1 MKYLLSFSCA
11 VLLITVLVSVIP
23 VSGEERIYENMI
35 RLHVVAASDSEK
47 DQRIKLAVRDR
58 IIEKISA
65 YTEGIRDTDA
75 AYGKIEELLP
85 AICKAANEVLEEK
98 GTQDRATVSIGE
110 ELYPERVYEDFTLPA
125 GKYISLKITIGDGG
139 GQNWWCILFPPLCT
153 AASVKSGGDDS
164 ESEELFV
171 EAGISTEG
179 YRMIKNER
187 NPKYAVR
194 FRILEIFSGIFG
206 YQY

>member
-75 AYGKIEELLP
+75 AYGKIE
-85 AICKAANEVLEEK
+85 
-98 GTQDRATVSIGE
+98 D
-110 ELYPERVYEDFTLPA
+110 
-125 GKYISLKITIGDGG
+125 
-139 GQNWWCILFPPLCT
+139 
-153 AASVKSGGDDS
+153 SVK
-164 ESEELFV
+164 
-171 EAGISTEG
+171 
-179 YRMIKNER
+179 
-187 NPKYAVR
+187 
-194 FRILEIFSGIFG
+194 EI
-206 YQY
+206 

>member
-98 GTQDRATVSIGE
+98 GRQDRATVTIGE

-125 GKYISLKITIGDGG
+125 GKYISLKITIGEGG

-206 YQY
+206 YQ

>member
-98 GTQDRATVSIGE
+98 RTQDRATVSIGE

-125 GKYISLKITIGDGG
+125 GKYISLKITIGEGG

>member
-98 GTQDRATVSIGE
+98 GRQDRATVTIGE

-125 GKYISLKITIGDGG
+125 GKYISLKITIGEGG